1 MGRRRLPLNRSFMS
15 VRSGWGEFLP
25 KGAAVDSTRKLWIGL
40 SVLLVVSFG
49 ILLWAGSEIFRAA
62 PPVPE
67 RVVSESGEVLYQ
79 RADIERGRQ
88 VWQSMGGMQL
98 GSIWGHGGYVA
109 PDWSADW
116 LHREAVAVL
125 DRWALGQG
133 AARYAEL
140 DPEAQGQ
147 LRARLMPAMRA
158 NTYDPETRTVTLS
171 QDRAAAVRQVA
182 QHYVDLFGSDPA
194 TQELR
199 EAYAMKND
207 TVPDPEHRQAMTA
220 FFWWTAWAAATERP
234 GPDGQP
240 IVPQGPFE
248 PQRVTYTNNWPSE
261 PLIGN
266 RPAPSLWLWSAF
278 SVVFLLAGI
287 SLLGWHHARTH
298 DEGRPERFPA
308 TDPLAT
314 LRITP
319 SMRATAKYF
328 WLVLALFLVQILL
341 GAITAHYQVEGQ
353 EAYGVVLSD
362 VLPYSITRTWH
373 TQLAVL
379 WIAVAWLATG
389 LYMAPALSGHEP
401 AWQRAGVNFLFV
413 SLIVIVVGSFA
424 GQWMAVMQTLGLEY
438 NFWFGHQGWE
448 YADMGRFWQI
458 YLFIGLLL
466 WLVLV
471 GRALWPVLRGPKT
484 DIKTIVGLMFLSTVA
499 IGLFFGAALMW
510 GEHTHLSEVEYWRW
524 WLVHLWVEGFFEVF
538 AAAVMSLIFVRL
550 GLIRPQTATVAV
562 LFATII
568 FMAGGVL
575 GTLHHLYFVGTPTS
589 VVALGASFSALEVVP
604 LAYIGFEAYQTWRL
618 GKATPWM
625 VRYKW
630 PILFFIAVS
639 FWNLVGAG
647 LFGFLINPPLSLYFM
662 QGLNLT
668 PLHGHTALFGVYG
681 MLGIALVLFC
691 VRGLRGQMQWDT
703 RLLKLS
709 FWSLNIGLALMA
721 VLTLL
726 PLGVMQL
733 LAAIEHGYWY
743 ARSAEFMQ
751 KPIID
756 LLVWLRV
763 PGDTIFSVGALAL
776 AWFIFR
782 LWVAPRPETVPVT
795 EEVPTGRSD

>member
-1 MGRRRLPLNRSFMS
+1 MS
-15 VRSGWGEFLP
+15 NIRN
-25 KGAAVDSTRKLWIGL
+25 LWIGL
-40 SVLLVVSFG
+40 ATLLVLSFG
-49 ILLWAGSEIFRAA
+49 VLLWAGTEIFRAA

-67 RVVSESGEVLYQ
+67 QVVGEDGTVVYT

-88 VWQSMGGMQL
+88 VWQSIGGMQL

-116 LHREAVAVL
+116 LHREAVGML
-125 DRWALGQG
+125 DLWARADGG
-133 AARYAEL
+133 MASYADL
-140 DPEAQGQ
+140 DAEVRAG
-147 LRARLMPAMRA
+147 LRGRLEQEMRR
-158 NTYDPETRTVTLS
+158 NTYDPATGTVTLTR
-171 QDRAAAVRQVA
+171 DRVAALSNTAA
-182 QHYVDLFGSDPA
+182 HYESLFGNDPA
-194 TQELR
+194 TAALR

-207 TVPDPEHRQAMTA
+207 TVPDPAHRRALTA

-234 GPDGQP
+234 AAEGETLTPGQAG
-240 IVPQGPFE
+240 VAAK
-248 PQRVTYTNNWPSE
+248 RVTYTNNWPSE

-266 RPAPSLWLWSAF
+266 TPPPSMWVWSAF
-278 SVVFLLAGI
+278 SVLFLILGI
-287 SLLGWHHARTH
+287 ALLGWHHATSH
-298 DEGRPERFPA
+298 DDGAEPHAVPA
-308 TDPLAT
+308 TDPFAA

-353 EAYGVVLSD
+353 EAYGFALAD

-379 WIAVAWLATG
+379 WIAVAWLGTG
-389 LYMAPALSGHEP
+389 LYIAPALSGHEP
-401 AWQRAGVNFLFV
+401 KYQRLGVNFLFF
-413 SLIVIVVGSFA
+413 SLIAIVVGSFA
-424 GQWMAVMQTLGLEY
+424 GQWLAVMQKLGLEH

-448 YADMGRFWQI
+448 YADMGRFWQW

-466 WLVLV
+466 WLTLV
-471 GRALWPVLRGPKT
+471 GRALWPVLMGRGADGKAHESRH
-484 DIKTIVGLMFLSTVA
+484 IVGLLFLSTVC
-499 IGLFFGAALMW
+499 IGLFFASALMW
-510 GEHTHLSEVEYWRW
+510 GEHTHISEVEYWRW

-538 AAAVMSLIFVRL
+538 ATAVMALIFTRL
-550 GLIRPQTATVAV
+550 GLIRTSTATVAV
-562 LFATII
+562 LFATIV

-575 GTLHHLYFVGTPTS
+575 GTLHHLYFVGTPTA

-604 LAYIGFEAYQTWRL
+604 LAYIGFEAYHTWKL

-625 VRYKW
+625 ARYRW
-630 PILFFIAVS
+630 PIMFFLAVS

-691 VRGLRGQMQWDT
+691 MRGLRGQMLWNT
-703 RLLKLS
+703 GALKVA
-709 FWSLNIGLALMA
+709 FWALNIGLAMMA
-721 VLTLL
+721 VFTLL
-726 PLGVMQL
+726 PLGTMQL

-751 KPIID
+751 KPIVD
-756 LLVWLRV
+756 LLVWMRV
-763 PGDTIFSVGALAL
+763 PGDTVFSVGAFAL
-776 AWFIFR
+776 AWFVLR
-782 LWVAPRPETVPVT
+782 LWVAPRRDPSIAGEPGRT
-795 EEVPTGRSD
+795 ER